1 MPLTR
6 TQARDEILQKVK
18 QVADGLSDFVVI
30 YDSTRQDIPDEN
42 SDPLPTWARVVVQ
55 HTQGQQSSLSNLSNK
70 RRYTK
75 RGLLTIQLFTP
86 TGDGL
91 QKSDQLVEQF
101 EAAVRN
107 VSTPNGVWFRN
118 VRSSEVGEDGPWF
131 QTNILAEFEY
141 DQVG

>member
-55 HTQGQQSSLSNLSNK
+55 HIQGQQSSLSNLSNK